1 MAYIGSIWNILEKKI
16 MLAFCGQDKSSIDSN
31 GRVKFSPRTSSDF
44 QNECNG
50 EVVLHCLPEGA
61 LAVYPEDIYMK
72 IRRGES
78 RSVEK
83 AGNSLVFRRNLRRF
97 GALSSSEKIS
107 AQGRI
112 TIPSGFRKMLDLNPG
127 EEIVVVG
134 AEIGVEIW
142 NSSRWD
148 AEIEQINSHTD
159 EKGAREMAADL
170 EYSEYK
176 TENHL

>member
-1 MAYIGSIWNILEKKI
+1 
-16 MLAFCGQDKSSIDSN
+16 
-31 GRVKFSPRTSSDF
+31 
-44 QNECNG
+44 
-50 EVVLHCLPEGA
+50 
-61 LAVYPEDIYMK
+61 
-72 IRRGES
+72 
-78 RSVEK
+78 
-83 AGNSLVFRRNLRRF
+83 
-97 GALSSSEKIS
+97 
-107 AQGRI
+107 
-112 TIPSGFRKMLDLNPG
+112 MLDLNPG